1 MAKALPGMILDIMGL
16 NTYHFLS
23 ELAVCRFLFCSIF
36 ACFLIQL
43 LS

>member
-1 MAKALPGMILDIMGL
+1 MAKPLSDMKLIKLCINP
-16 NTYHFLS
+16 YHFLT
-23 ELAVCRFLFCSIF
+23 ELAVCGFLFCSIF